1 MAPEKSKAEKAEGE
15 EKEIKKTSK
24 KKEPISAKQAEIIK
38 SIENLTALELAGLVK
53 QLEETFG
60 VTAALPMGIAP
71 GVGLAAEAQKP
82 AEEKTSFNVV
92 LSQIGDRKIQVIKE
106 VRTITKLGLKEAK
119 DLVDGAPKPVKEGV
133 SKEESEEIKK
143 KLEEAGATVEI
154 K

>member
-1 MAPEKSKAEKAEGE
+1 MAPEKGEEEKAEG
-15 EKEIKKTSK
+15 KKGIKKMS
-24 KKEPISAKQAEIIK
+24 KKEPVTAKQAEIIK
-38 SIENLTALELAGLVK
+38 SIENLTVLELADLVK
-53 QLEETFG
+53 QLEEKFG
-60 VTAALPMGIAP
+60 VTAAPPGMAP
-71 GVGLAAEAQKP
+71 GVGPVAEAQKP

-119 DLVDGAPKPVKEGV
+119 DLVDGAPKSVKEGV

>member
-1 MAPEKSKAEKAEGE
+1 MAPEKGEEEKAEG
-15 EKEIKKTSK
+15 KKGIKKTSK
-24 KKEPISAKQAEIIK
+24 KESVTAKQAEIIK
-38 SIENLTALELAGLVK
+38 SIENLTVLELADLVK
-53 QLEETFG
+53 QLEEKFG
-60 VTAALPMGIAP
+60 VTAAPPVGIAP
-71 GVGLAAEAQKP
+71 VAEAQKP

-119 DLVDGAPKPVKEGV
+119 DLVDGAPKSVKEGV